1 MPGVLFFVRPVS
13 RAIAPA
19 GRRVAPAPVG
29 HGLAAPEEGPRSPER
44 RSGRERRRPPAGLQ
58 RGIGRQSGGAI
69 SKPSKRKPGATVQLT
84 RVQAPRL
91 VAVCQ

>member
-29 HGLAAPEEGPRSPER
+29 HGLRSPER